1 MLFLAQGFSPRSHD
15 KYNYT
20 MTLIVPYFFAHQ
32 PYRLRSVESRPP
44 EGPLS
49 SAALD
54 EYYFDDALNREIFL
68 KVAHKCYYPAT
79 RMILDMVRKHANR
92 DKPFRVAY
100 GLSGTLLSQA
110 KQYAPDL
117 LDLWKA
123 LADTG
128 LVEFTG
134 ETYYHSLSGLFDDER
149 VEFREQ
155 IALHRD
161 TIESLFGQRP
171 YVFRNTEMMYN
182 NAIAAAAQDIG
193 YKGIITEGVDWLMA
207 GWRSPDFVYS
217 SPSGLPVLMR
227 NYRLSDDVGYR
238 FSNKGWEGYPL
249 TAEKFAGW
257 LAGNTDPMVL
267 LAMDYEAL
275 GEHIWADTGIFDF
288 LEALPDQTAPFPQLE
303 WATPSQVIE
312 RIPISGTV
320 DVPDF
325 STISWADRERD
336 TSAWL
341 GNEMQQFCYEELKRL
356 EPIIH
361 ATGDPHYLEAWRR
374 MQTSDHL
381 YYISDKAMSDGDVH
395 QYFSAYGS
403 VVEAFIRL
411 HTAVY
416 DLKRRAE
423 GYEGR

>member
-1 MLFLAQGFSPRSHD
+1 
-15 KYNYT
+15 
-20 MTLIVPYFFAHQ
+20 MTLIVPFFFAHQ
-32 PYRLRSVESRPP
+32 PYRLRAP
-44 EGPLS
+44 EERRSAGPL
-49 SAALD
+49 APEQLE
-54 EYYFDDALNREIFL
+54 EYYFDDTLNREIFL

-79 RMILDMVRKHANR
+79 RLILDLVQKHAGR

-110 KQYAPDL
+110 QRYAPDL

-123 LADTG
+123 CADTG

-134 ETYYHSLSGLFDDER
+134 ETYYHSLAGLFDDAR
-149 VEFREQ
+149 VEFRAQ
-155 IALHRD
+155 AQLHSE
-161 TIESLFGQRP
+161 TVQSLFGQTP
-171 YVFRNTEMMYN
+171 QVFRNTEMMYN
-182 NAIAAAAQDIG
+182 DAIAACVQDMG
-193 YKGIITEGVDWLMA
+193 YRGILTEGVDWLMA
-207 GWRSPDFVYS
+207 GWRSPDFVYQ
-217 SPSGLPVLMR
+217 SPSGLPVLLR

-238 FSNKGWEGYPL
+238 FSNRGWDGYPL

-267 LAMDYEAL
+267 LALDYEAL
-275 GEHIWADTGIFDF
+275 GEHMWADTGIFDF
-288 LEALPDQTAPFPQLE
+288 IAALPDQTAHFPQLE

-312 RIPISGTV
+312 RVPVSGQIEVPIY
-320 DVPDF
+320 
-325 STISWADRERD
+325 STISWADKERD

-341 GNEMQQFCYEELKRL
+341 GNEMQQFCYEEIKRL
-356 EPIIH
+356 EPAIH
-361 ATGDPHYLEAWRR
+361 ATGSTDYLHAWRM

-395 QYFSAYGS
+395 QYFSAYGT
-403 VVEAFIRL
+403 VVEAFVRL

-423 GYEGR
+423 HFYK